1 MKHKSDHYKLTAVQ
15 YYLVE
20 DITQEDVCK
29 IFKCSP
35 RSLMRWVDKYKKDGE
50 LTGYNR
56 IPKAYKVH
64 KEHVQFL
71 LQEIKKNKTITIDDL
86 LHLLKNKYPILDLN
100 KSHIHRIIR
109 DNNITLKMTRIRHEP
124 IKRFGKDI
132 DINKKLKIFMMKL
145 KNIN

>member
-1 MKHKSDHYKLTAVQ
+1 
-15 YYLVE
+15 
-20 DITQEDVCK
+20 
-29 IFKCSP
+29 
-35 RSLMRWVDKYKKDGE
+35 MRWVDKYKKDGE

-64 KEHVQFL
+64 KEHVEFL

-86 LHLLKNKYPILDLN
+86 LHLLKNKYPTLDLN

-109 DNNITLKMTRIRHEP
+109 DNNITLKITRIRHEP

-132 DINKKLKIFMMKL
+132 DINNKLKYIL
-145 KNIN
+145 KEIIYKFHT

>member
-1 MKHKSDHYKLTAVQ
+1 MKHKSDDYKLTAVQ

-20 DITQEDVCK
+20 DITQKEVCK

-64 KEHVQFL
+64 KEHEL
-71 LQEIKKNKTITIDDL
+71 KIITIPFVL
-86 LHLLKNKYPILDLN
+86 F
-100 KSHIHRIIR
+100 IIYVVLR
-109 DNNITLKMTRIRHEP
+109 
-124 IKRFGKDI
+124 
-132 DINKKLKIFMMKL
+132 
-145 KNIN
+145 